1 MNKHT
6 EAIMALEPFAAILDG
21 LEDLAQ
27 SCSVS
32 SFEETEFTVPI
43 RLSDL
48 LEATRVLKEW
58 NKKHSH
64 PVLKPRLK
72 CKTCG
77 ILNYYE
83 NLLKGR
89 CPSCEDEMRVIE
101 ATEGVARIKESK
113 KVTMKKMEDP
123 QKNMAVLL
131 RSLTDEELEEFFKS
145 VSIKDA
151 VLYRTLLKKF

>member
-1 MNKHT
+1 VNKHT
-6 EAIMALEPFAAILDG
+6 EAIMALQPFAALLNN

-27 SCSVS
+27 ACSVS
-32 SFEETEFTVPI
+32 SNELDEFTVSI
-43 RLSDL
+43 KLSDL

-89 CPSCEDEMRVIE
+89 CPSCEDEIRAVE
-101 ATEGVARIKESK
+101 ATEGVAKIKESK
-113 KVTMKKMEDP
+113 KVTAKKMEDP
-123 QKNMAVLL
+123 QKKMVVLL
-131 RSLTDEELEEFFKS
+131 RSLNDEELEGFFKS
-145 VSIKDA
+145 VSRKDA
-151 VLYRTLLKKF
+151 ILYRALLKKF